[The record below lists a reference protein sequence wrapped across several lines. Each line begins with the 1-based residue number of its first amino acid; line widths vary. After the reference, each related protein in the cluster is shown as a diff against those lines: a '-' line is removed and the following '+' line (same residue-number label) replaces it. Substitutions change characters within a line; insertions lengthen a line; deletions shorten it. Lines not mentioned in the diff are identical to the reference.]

1 VDEPSERPPPGNLW
15 AVTTSRM
22 GEQVGRVLGGRYR
35 LVAPIGAGA
44 SGRVYLADD
53 TTLRRQVAVKVLHE
67 QLATDPA
74 FLKRFQAEAQIA
86 AALNHPHIVAVHDWG
101 DDDGPYL
108 VTEYLSGGS
117 LRGILDQGVR
127 LSRSQSLLVGL
138 ETSRALE
145 HAHRRGLV
153 HRDIKPSNLLFD
165 SEGRL
170 RIADFGL
177 ARALAEASVTEPT
190 GAMLGT
196 ARYASPEQA
205 QGMSVD
211 GKSDVYS
218 LALLMLESITG
229 RVPFEADTTIATLM
243 ARVDRPIE
251 PPDSLGPLQSPI
263 ARAGRIDPADRPDA
277 GELAVAFMATAEALP
292 RPDPIPIVGAMGAPD
307 PHLTEGRTEHAVGTR
322 AVAAGVATAAAGSSP
337 QPLPPPEPALIDI
350 DLDDDGTSTEKR
362 RRWPWFLV
370 LGLVLAAAG
379 VAAFFAF
386 DASQA
391 PTHAVPDLVGHNVD
405 DLPELIGESGWDV
418 QQNEGRQDGT
428 TLGQIIAQD
437 PQAGTELAEGQTL
450 TVTASL
456 GNETVAVPTDLV
468 GLPLAEAE
476 LRLTAL
482 GLEVGTVTRV
492 NDEEVPLDYV
502 IAIDEVVLDIPKG
515 DTVDLIVSDG
525 PVART
530 VPEDLAGLTFDEAAD
545 KVTAARLVPV
555 EQRKFSSRVDKG
567 DVISASPASGTEVPA
582 DSEVILVV
590 SDGPE
595 PVEVPDVEGMDVLEA
610 SAELEDAGLCIGETE
625 GPANTEVLSTDPP
638 AGEVVEAGTCVRIIT
653 RET

>member
-1 VDEPSERPPPGNLW
+1 MHESTLRSSPGNLN

-53 TTLRRQVAVKVLHE
+53 TTLRRQVAVKILHE
-67 QLATDPA
+67 QLAGDPA
-74 FLKRFQAEAQIA
+74 FLQRFQSEAQIA
-86 AALNHPHIVAVHDWG
+86 AQLNHPHIVAVHDWG

-117 LRGILDQGVR
+117 LRAILDSGTR
-127 LSRSQSLLVGL
+127 LSRSQTLLVGL
-138 ETSRALE
+138 EASRALE

-190 GAMLGT
+190 GALLGT

-205 QGMSVD
+205 QGGNVD

-218 LALLMLESITG
+218 LALVMVESATG
-229 RVPFEADTTIATLM
+229 SLPFDADTTIGTLM
-243 ARVDRPIE
+243 ARVDQPLE
-251 PPDSLGPLQSPI
+251 PPDSLGPLRSPV
-263 ARAGRIDPADRPDA
+263 ARAGRLEPADRPDA

-292 RPDPIPIVGAMGAPD
+292 RPEPIPIVGAMEGGAS
-307 PHLTEGRTEHAVGTR
+307 HLVEGQTEHAVGAR
-322 AVAAGVATAAAGSSP
+322 AAATAATAAVAP
-337 QPLPPPEPALIDI
+337 PPLPPSEPAEIDI
-350 DLDDDGTSTEKR
+350 PLDEDPEEGRSG
-362 RRWPWFLV
+362 RRWPWVLV
-370 LGLVLAAAG
+370 LVLALAAAAVG
-379 VAAFFAF
+379 AFFAF
-386 DASQA
+386 DASQTA
-391 PTHAVPDLVGHNVD
+391 SHPVPDLVGRNVSE
-405 DLPELIGESGWDV
+405 LPELIGDNGWNV

-428 TLGQIIAQD
+428 SFGEIISQD
-437 PQAGTELAEGQTL
+437 PESGTELAEGDTL

-456 GNETVAVPTDLV
+456 GNETVAVPTDIV
-468 GLPLAEAE
+468 GLPLDEAE
-476 LRLTAL
+476 LRLSAI
-482 GLEVGTVTRV
+482 GLEVGNVTRV
-492 NDEEVPLDYV
+492 NDEEVPFDYV

-515 DTVDLIVSDG
+515 DSVDLIVSDG
-525 PVART
+525 PVDRV
-530 VPEDLAGLTFDEAAD
+530 VPDGLVGLTFEQASELL
-545 KVTAARLVPV
+545 VEERLVPLEV
-555 EQRKFSSRVDKG
+555 REFSSTVDEG
-567 DVISASPASGTEVPA
+567 DVIAVRPTSGTEVPA
-582 DSEVILVV
+582 DSDVILVV

-610 SAELEDAGLCIGETE
+610 SEVLEEAGLCVGETE

-653 RET
+653 RES